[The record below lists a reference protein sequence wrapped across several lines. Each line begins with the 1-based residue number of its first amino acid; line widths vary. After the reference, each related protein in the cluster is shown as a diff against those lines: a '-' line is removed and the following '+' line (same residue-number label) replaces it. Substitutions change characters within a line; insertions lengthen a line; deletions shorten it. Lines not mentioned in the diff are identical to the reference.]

1 LTGPRHAD
9 PGRSRSCE
17 LNPLSIDATLQRG
30 WTLQPEIH
38 DPGRVLYGALR
49 LFAVTWVRC
58 AARRTQL
65 RDADTGRSLE
75 RLRATRQRSP
85 GEQAQETQQSIRGP
99 RCIAIKPSSLSRETV
114 GWVIGYTGP
123 AYLDDKPTDRFIAEA
138 VSQRELGGGRSVHF
152 GDFRDPGLQYMEVRR
167 RIVDALTRA
176 YSRLDQQVRDIPITM
191 LIAGIQL
198 EATIG
203 TFSSSSRCKLACSHY
218 AQTNPSGTSRAT
230 TGN

>member
-1 LTGPRHAD
+1 MRRVERSSVTLILGGVWNGYALHASD
-9 PGRSRSCE
+9 RQVSKRKKPSSPYE
-17 LNPLSIDATLQRG
+17 A
-30 WTLQPEIH
+30 H
-38 DPGRVLYGALR
+38 DLH
-49 LFAVTWVRC
+49 
-58 AARRTQL
+58 
-65 RDADTGRSLE
+65 SN
-75 RLRATRQRSP
+75 
-85 GEQAQETQQSIRGP
+85 
-99 RCIAIKPSSLSRETV
+99 KPSSLSRETV

-152 GDFRDPGLQYMEVRR
+152 GDFHPGLQYMEVRR
-167 RIVDALTRA
+167 RIVDALTTA
-176 YSRLDQQVRDIPITM
+176 YSRLDQQVRDIPTTV

-198 EATIG
+198 DATIG

>member
-1 LTGPRHAD
+1 
-9 PGRSRSCE
+9 
-17 LNPLSIDATLQRG
+17 
-30 WTLQPEIH
+30 
-38 DPGRVLYGALR
+38 
-49 LFAVTWVRC
+49 
-58 AARRTQL
+58 
-65 RDADTGRSLE
+65 
-75 RLRATRQRSP
+75 
-85 GEQAQETQQSIRGP
+85 
-99 RCIAIKPSSLSRETV
+99 LSRETV

-167 RIVDALTRA
+167 RIVDALTTA
-176 YSRLDQQVRDIPITM
+176 YSRLDQQVRDIPTTV

-203 TFSSSSRCKLACSHY
+203 TFSSSPRCKLACSHY

>member
-1 LTGPRHAD
+1 VRRVERSSVTLILGGVWNGYALHASD
-9 PGRSRSCE
+9 RQVSERKKPSSPYE
-17 LNPLSIDATLQRG
+17 A
-30 WTLQPEIH
+30 H
-38 DPGRVLYGALR
+38 DLH
-49 LFAVTWVRC
+49 
-58 AARRTQL
+58 
-65 RDADTGRSLE
+65 SN
-75 RLRATRQRSP
+75 
-85 GEQAQETQQSIRGP
+85 
-99 RCIAIKPSSLSRETV
+99 KPSSLSRETV

-152 GDFRDPGLQYMEVRR
+152 GDFHPGLQYMEVRR
-167 RIVDALTRA
+167 RIVDALTTA
-176 YSRLDQQVRDIPITM
+176 YSRLDQQVRDIPTTV

>member
-1 LTGPRHAD
+1 MRRVERSSVTLILGGVWNGYALHASD
-9 PGRSRSCE
+9 RQVSKRKKPSSPYE
-17 LNPLSIDATLQRG
+17 A
-30 WTLQPEIH
+30 H
-38 DPGRVLYGALR
+38 DLH
-49 LFAVTWVRC
+49 
-58 AARRTQL
+58 
-65 RDADTGRSLE
+65 SN
-75 RLRATRQRSP
+75 
-85 GEQAQETQQSIRGP
+85 
-99 RCIAIKPSSLSRETV
+99 KPSSLSRETV

-167 RIVDALTRA
+167 RIVDALTTA
-176 YSRLDQQVRDIPITM
+176 YSRLDQQVRDIPTTV

>member
-1 LTGPRHAD
+1 MRRVERSSVTLILGGVWNGYALHASD
-9 PGRSRSCE
+9 RQVSKRKKPSSPYE
-17 LNPLSIDATLQRG
+17 A
-30 WTLQPEIH
+30 H
-38 DPGRVLYGALR
+38 DLH
-49 LFAVTWVRC
+49 
-58 AARRTQL
+58 
-65 RDADTGRSLE
+65 SN
-75 RLRATRQRSP
+75 
-85 GEQAQETQQSIRGP
+85 
-99 RCIAIKPSSLSRETV
+99 KPSSLSRETV

-152 GDFRDPGLQYMEVRR
+152 GDFHPGLQYMEVRR
-167 RIVDALTRA
+167 RIVDALTTA
-176 YSRLDQQVRDIPITM
+176 YSRLDQQVRDIPTTV

>member
-1 LTGPRHAD
+1 VRRVE
-9 PGRSRSCE
+9 RSSV
-17 LNPLSIDATLQRG
+17 TLILGGAGTVTRYTPANRQVSKRKK
-30 WTLQPEIH
+30 PSSPYEAH
-38 DPGRVLYGALR
+38 DLH
-49 LFAVTWVRC
+49 
-58 AARRTQL
+58 
-65 RDADTGRSLE
+65 SN
-75 RLRATRQRSP
+75 
-85 GEQAQETQQSIRGP
+85 
-99 RCIAIKPSSLSRETV
+99 KPSSLSRETV

-167 RIVDALTRA
+167 RIVDALTTA
-176 YSRLDQQVRDIPITM
+176 YSRLDQQVRDIPTTV